1 MNRVVITGMGVVSA
15 LGNDIETF
23 WNNIVNGKNGI
34 DLITSFDTEQFNSK
48 YADFFESKKK
58 YKNRLSEGSARTN
71 SNLLT
76 ELKKEKEPKTNDLI
90 KSQPE
95 IKISETEKDINAEE
109 EEKIIAKRERKLTMD
124 NLKSLSSQN
133 LIKIDVKQEGLKVP
147 KIEYDAFCKLNG
159 TNLVKLDLSYCS
171 NVKIG

>member
-1 MNRVVITGMGVVSA
+1 MGS
-15 LGNDIETF
+15 EHSKF
-23 WNNIVNGKNGI
+23 KK
-34 DLITSFDTEQFNSK
+34 NSK

-95 IKISETEKDINAEE
+95 IKI
-109 EEKIIAKRERKLTMD
+109 
-124 NLKSLSSQN
+124 
-133 LIKIDVKQEGLKVP
+133 
-147 KIEYDAFCKLNG
+147 
-159 TNLVKLDLSYCS
+159 
-171 NVKIG
+171 